1 MPATNY
7 DFRTMDSG
15 IATVV
20 EETDGWR
27 IIPNENNRYGEVSML
42 VEQKSFSEYS
52 GIFKL
57 GVKQTEKLVIPM
69 VSAGTDHILTL
80 KIRRYSLGMG

>member
-1 MPATNY
+1 MKKFEGGFNLILDDEGVLTPMPATNY

-27 IIPNENNRYGEVSML
+27 NY
-42 VEQKSFSEYS
+42 
-52 GIFKL
+52 
-57 GVKQTEKLVIPM
+57 TERK
-69 VSAGTDHILTL
+69 
-80 KIRRYSLGMG
+80 